1 MMRRIVSAGLPS
13 HVPAFLARQL
23 EDVSVLITFSGD
35 EALTEVQSGRCGLL
49 LLNSDVPGIS
59 AESVLRILR
68 EDPQFNGFGVVYC
81 LAESDKAN
89 QEILRQHILRE
100 FQGIRVLLH
109 PLGLAEIAR
118 VVNVLLEQHLDRE
131 LRVVQSAPQPA
142 GPYIQSPSSLP
153 LRRAS

>member
-13 HVPAFLARQL
+13 HVAAFLARQL

-68 EDPQFNGFGVVYC
+68 EGSRYDGIGVVYC
-81 LAESDKAN
+81 LAESDKAT
-89 QEILRQHILRE
+89 QEALSLHILRE
-100 FQGIRVLLH
+100 FQGIRVLRR
-109 PLGLAEIAR
+109 PSGLAEISR
-118 VVNVLLEQHLDRE
+118 VVNVLLEQRLDRE
-131 LRVVQSAPQPA
+131 LRVVQSSPQPA